1 MVARPAEIAAMASNG
16 LELSMA
22 RPKALL
28 IAPPGVFRTQLSEQ
42 LAGEEG
48 SEIVLAD
55 DGAQARKLAV
65 ESLFSFAILDDCLS
79 GEDATVLARALE
91 EDGFSAPMLL
101 LSAPEQADIA
111 DGLVRL
117 AKPFRFTALMQAL
130 GRLLAHPAG
139 DAPFRIGPYDFHPSA
154 KLLVDGSRKVR
165 LTEKE
170 TDILRYLK
178 NAHGIVPRQ
187 TLLGEVWG
195 YGPQVATHTLET
207 HIYRLR
213 KKIEKDPG
221 EAKILLTEDGGY
233 RLAV

>member
-1 MVARPAEIAAMASNG
+1 
-16 LELSMA
+16 MA

-28 IAPPGVFRTQLSEQ
+28 IAPPGVFRTQLAQQ

-55 DGAQARKLAV
+55 NGAQARALAL
-65 ESLFSFAILDDCLS
+65 ESLFSFAILDDALVN
-79 GEDATVLARALE
+79 EDATTLAQLLE

-101 LSAPEQADIA
+101 LTAPEKADAA
-111 DGLVRL
+111 DGQARL

-139 DAPFRIGPYDFHPSA
+139 DAAFRIGPYDFHPSA
-154 KLLVDGSRKVR
+154 KLLVDGDRKVR

-178 NAHGIVPRQ
+178 NAHGIVARQ

-195 YGPQVATHTLET
+195 YGPLVATHTLET

-221 EAKILLTEDGGY
+221 DAKILLTEEGGY
-233 RLAV
+233 RLSA

>member
-1 MVARPAEIAAMASNG
+1 
-16 LELSMA
+16 MA

-28 IAPPGVFRTQLSEQ
+28 IAPPGVFRTQLAQQ

-55 DGAQARKLAV
+55 GAAQARALAT
-65 ESLFSFAILDDCLS
+65 ESLFSFAIIDDALVE
-79 GEDATVLARALE
+79 EDAAALAHLLE

-101 LSAPEQADIA
+101 LSAPQKADAA
-111 DGLVRL
+111 DGLARL
-117 AKPFRFTALMQAL
+117 DKPFRFTALMQAL

-154 KLLVDGSRKVR
+154 KLLVDGARKVR

-178 NAHGIVPRQ
+178 NAHGIVARQ

-221 EAKILLTEDGGY
+221 DARILLTEDGGY
-233 RLAV
+233 RLSA

>member
-1 MVARPAEIAAMASNG
+1 
-16 LELSMA
+16 MA

-28 IAPPGVFRTQLSEQ
+28 IAAPGIFRTQLAEQ

-48 SEIVLAD
+48 SEIVLAG
-55 DGAQARKLAV
+55 DGEEARKLAA
-65 ESLFSFAILDDCLS
+65 ESLFSFAILDDGLS
-79 GEDATVLARALE
+79 GEDATGLARALE

-101 LSAPEQADIA
+101 LTTLEHAETP
-111 DGLVRL
+111 DGLARL

-154 KLLVDGSRKVR
+154 KLLVDGERKVR

-195 YGPQVATHTLET
+195 YGPLVATHTLET

-213 KKIEKDPG
+213 KKIEKDAG
-221 EAKILLTEDGGY
+221 EAKILLTEEGGY
-233 RLAV
+233 RLVV

>member
-1 MVARPAEIAAMASNG
+1 MP
-16 LELSMA
+16 

-28 IAPPGVFRTQLSEQ
+28 IAAPGIFRDQLAQQ

-48 SEIVLAD
+48 SDIVIAAGLDEARVLAGEQMFAFAVID
-55 DGAQARKLAV
+55 ETLPETDGAAV
-65 ESLFSFAILDDCLS
+65 
-79 GEDATVLARALE
+79 ARALE

-101 LSAPEQADIA
+101 LSPAESADTD
-111 DGLVRL
+111 DGLTRL
-117 AKPFRFTALMQAL
+117 AKPFRIAALVQAL
-130 GRLLAHPAG
+130 GKLLAHPGG

-154 KLLVDGSRKVR
+154 KLLVDGTRKVR

-170 TDILRYLK
+170 TDILRYLRT
-178 NAHGIVPRQ
+178 AAGIVPRQ

-213 KKIEKDPG
+213 KKIETDPD
-221 EAKILLTEDGGY
+221 APILVTEDGGY
-233 RLAV
+233 RLCA

>member
-1 MVARPAEIAAMASNG
+1 MP
-16 LELSMA
+16 

-28 IAPPGVFRTQLSEQ
+28 IAAPGIFRDQLAQQ

-48 SEIVLAD
+48 SDIVAASTLEEVRGVAAD
-55 DGAQARKLAV
+55 GLFAFAVIDDALPGADGA
-65 ESLFSFAILDDCLS
+65 AI
-79 GEDATVLARALE
+79 ARALE

-101 LSAPEQADIA
+101 LTAADQADTH
-111 DGLVRL
+111 DGLTRL
-117 AKPFRFTALMQAL
+117 AKPFRITALVQAL
-130 GRLLAHPAG
+130 GRLLAHPGG

-154 KLLVDGSRKVR
+154 KLLVEGDRKVR

-170 TDILRYLK
+170 TGILRYLRT
-178 NAHGIVPRQ
+178 ASGIVPRQ

-213 KKIEKDPG
+213 QKIEP
-221 EAKILLTEDGGY
+221 EPASAQILVTEPGGY
-233 RLAV
+233 RLAR

>member
-1 MVARPAEIAAMASNG
+1 MP
-16 LELSMA
+16 

-28 IAPPGVFRTQLSEQ
+28 IAAPGIFRDQLAQQ

-48 SEIVLAD
+48 SDIVTAANLAEARALAGEQLFAFAVID
-55 DGAQARKLAV
+55 DA
-65 ESLFSFAILDDCLS
+65 LS
-79 GEDATVLARALE
+79 GEDGADVVHALE

-101 LSAPEQADIA
+101 LVAAENAQAP
-111 DGLVRL
+111 DGLTRL
-117 AKPFRFTALMQAL
+117 AKPFRITALVQAL
-130 GRLLAHPAG
+130 GRLLAHPGG

-154 KLLVDGSRKVR
+154 KLLVDGMRKVR

-170 TDILRYLK
+170 TDILRYLRT
-178 NAHGIVPRQ
+178 ATGIVPRQ

-213 KKIEKDPG
+213 KKIETDPQSP
-221 EAKILLTEDGGY
+221 ILLTEDGGY
-233 RLAV
+233 RLCA